1 MKKSFKAFLILFVA
15 ALLIAA
21 VFAPVAFAA
30 SSDTGDDLP
39 DLGAFSV
46 RDGRVFKNDTEIDCQ
61 VYEMPEGIT
70 SVVERWAVFGAD
82 TSDAVT
88 ENETGV
94 WFIGGMYDYFIHLD
108 SEHEYQD
115 LLWCPSGGTFILVL
129 GNESGAE
136 VTYQYWGI
144 EFGDEEST
152 SMTKKAEF
160 TGVRGEIG
168 WLPDEGLR
176 FVYTRIDGA
185 RDAEDGAYDPYAL
198 KLSAVV
204 YDPSVKEEVVLKEA
218 TDKQNFRFSGFS
230 DEGIVII
237 EETVESEKDWGQEG
251 FDEGKIKEREIT
263 VEIPAAG

>member
-1 MKKSFKAFLILFVA
+1 MKIFKTLSVYILAA
-15 ALLIAA
+15 ALI
-21 VFAPVAFAA
+21 VCAPVAFAE

-39 DLGAFSV
+39 DLGAFSI
-46 RDGRVFKNDTEIDCQ
+46 RDGRVFKNDTEIGSQ

-70 SVVERWAVFGAD
+70 SVIERWAVFGAD
-82 TSDAVT
+82 TSDAVA
-88 ENETGV
+88 ENETGI
-94 WFIGGMYDYFIHLD
+94 WFLGGMYDYFIHLD

-115 LLWCPSGGTFILVL
+115 LLWGSGGAFILVL

-136 VTYQYWGI
+136 VTCQYWEI
-144 EFGDEEST
+144 EFGDGEST
-152 SMTKKAEF
+152 AMTKKAEF

-168 WLPDEGLR
+168 WLPDEGVR
-176 FVYTRIDGA
+176 FAFTRIDGP
-185 RDAEDGAYDPYAL
+185 RETEDGEYDPYAL

-230 DEGIVII
+230 DGGVVII

-251 FDEGKIKEREIT
+251 FDGGKIKEREIT
-263 VEIPAAG
+263 VEVPAAG